1 MFNNLLNQAFTV
13 IPQQKFTYLKFKAQT
28 INDLGIKQNEYYAG
42 VEYNGSV
49 QAVDSKMYQALGL
62 DFSKKYIQ
70 IFSSLNIQNVNNNQ
84 ETPDKVVWDSKEYFI
99 VNCSDW
105 YKQDGWTNILAVENS
120 IETEEENEE
129 EDEEGGEQIVDSQ
142 SNL

>member
-1 MFNNLLNQAFTV
+1 MDMFGNLLNQAFRV
-13 IPQQKFTYLKFKAQT
+13 IPQQKFTYIKFKGYV
-28 INDLGIKQNEYYAG
+28 INNIGSKENEYYEG

-49 QAVDSKMYQALGL
+49 QAIDSKMYQALGL

-84 ETPDKVVWDSKEYFI
+84 ETPDKVLWNDKEYLV

-105 YKQDGWTNILAVENS
+105 YKQDGWTNILAVENNL
-120 IETEEENEE
+120 EEEEQEE
-129 EDEEGGEQIVDSQ
+129 EEESDNSQ
-142 SNL
+142 SNI

>member
-13 IPQQKFTYLKFKAQT
+13 IPQQKFTYIQFKGVT
-28 INDLGIKQNEYYAG
+28 VDEMGVKQNEYYAG

-70 IFSSLNIQNVNNNQ
+70 VFSSLNIQNVNNNQ
-84 ETPDKVVWDSKEYFI
+84 ETPDKIIWNNKEYFV

-105 YKQDGWTNILAVENS
+105 YMQDGWTNILAVENN
-120 IETEEENEE
+120 IEEETNEE
-129 EDEEGGEQIVDSQ
+129 EE
-142 SNL
+142 

>member
-1 MFNNLLNQAFTV
+1 MFGNLLNQALTL
-13 IPQQKFTYLKFKAQT
+13 IPKQNFIYRKFSSSQ
-28 INDLGIKQNEYYAG
+28 INDYGIKVDVYDTDIVFE
-42 VEYNGSV
+42 GSV

-70 IFSSLNIQNVNNNQ
+70 IFSSLNIQNVNRGQ
-84 ETPDKVVWDSKEYFI
+84 ETPDKIIWNNKEYLV

-105 YKQDGWTNILAVENS
+105 YIQDGWTNILAVEN
-120 IETEEENEE
+120 TEEL
-129 EDEEGGEQIVDSQ
+129 EDNDNSQ